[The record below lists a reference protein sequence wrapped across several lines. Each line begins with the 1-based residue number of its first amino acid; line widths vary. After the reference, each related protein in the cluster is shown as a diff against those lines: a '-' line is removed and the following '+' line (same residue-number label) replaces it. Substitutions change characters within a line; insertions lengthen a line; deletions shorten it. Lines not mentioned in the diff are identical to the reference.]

1 MHEPWIRSHQPEGH
15 MEKEHFR
22 LTEQEQTLWSRS
34 VPGRRKPGGQDGGGG
49 GAAGWAA
56 GEGWVQAD
64 PTSASH
70 SSATTHNFL
79 SFSFPIW
86 KMLFTL
92 QSVTRTERSCKK
104 SPYTEPLRNYHSL
117 NTEYQTYISSRGIT
131 VVLTSGYSLG

>member
-15 MEKEHFR
+15 MEKEHLR
-22 LTEQEQTLWSRS
+22 LTEQEQTL
-34 VPGRRKPGGQDGGGG
+34 GGGGGPGGRTPGGREGGGG
-49 GAAGWAA
+49 GAAGGGG

-131 VVLTSGYSLG
+131 VVLTSGSSLG